1 MNPLEPGLH
10 LLKHRA
16 KVSVSLM
23 NAYVEIQI
31 RMLNMVR
38 ETSDVFFFVNEKSIC
53 VRSPYYVCVH
63 E

>member
-1 MNPLEPGLH
+1 MKPVEPGLH

-16 KVSVSLM
+16 KVSISLM

-38 ETSDVFFFVNEKSIC
+38 KINNMLFFFLMRKV
-53 VRSPYYVCVH
+53 VT
-63 E
+63 